1 MNKISIKSV
10 RAKIQECMDDDI
22 KNLALFNTL
31 CEQLKKYDGKSIDKR
46 VEKVVDGRLEKYSSF
61 VCLRL
66 NNLDKTFT
74 LYYTNQ
80 PSFSLQAF
88 KEYNTWT
95 GEAAQKRIEA
105 NTALLNDK
113 DRLKLIEHSL
123 NNVLKA
129 QEALRVERE
138 ERDNDAMYNIMTLLP
153 ERVKL

>member
-1 MNKISIKSV
+1 MTKISIKDV
-10 RAKIQECMDDDI
+10 RAKIQECIDDDT
-22 KNLALFNTL
+22 KNLAVFNVL

-46 VEKVVDGRLEKYSSF
+46 VEKIVDGRLEKYSSF
-61 VCLRL
+61 VNIRINSL
-66 NNLDKTFT
+66 NKTFT

-88 KEYNTWT
+88 KERNTWA

-105 NTALLNDK
+105 NQTLLNDK

-138 ERDNDAMYNIMTLLP
+138 EKDNDALYNIMTLLP